1 MLGEDLYFTYMDFLF
16 IFGDALSYFIS
27 FMFNTIVVL
36 LDWFVVNLNIIE
48 IETKIWLKSCTHF
61 KYQTN

>member
-36 LDWFVVNLNIIE
+36 LD
-48 IETKIWLKSCTHF
+48 
-61 KYQTN
+61 